1 MRWFLAMM
9 MGVLL
14 GLVLFTAA
22 KAAETTPKNVATDPP
37 RKINPVSIPPYRVKA
52 PDILHLEMT
61 EMTPLAPYHIGVYDV
76 LTIRVT
82 GTLPDKP
89 IDGFYLVEA
98 RGIVTLGPAYG
109 RVSVQKATAPQVE
122 KIIAKELRKVLKA
135 PKVSVKVAR
144 HVGDSPIRGDYLI
157 GPDGT
162 INLRKYGT
170 LNVAGK
176 TAAEIRA
183 ELNKHLTKYFD
194 SPDASVDV
202 RQFNSKVFYVIT
214 EGPGLGDNVRRVPIT
229 GNDTVMDA
237 LSEVTGLAQVS
248 DVAVWV
254 ARPAPVGSAGS
265 EQILPVDFWAIARG
279 ASSATNYQLMPGD
292 RVFVSED
299 LSQPSG
305 SGRHDL
311 GREYNRSRF

>member
-98 RGIVTLGPAYG
+98 EGIVTLGPAY
-109 RVSVQKATAPQVE
+109 
-122 KIIAKELRKVLKA
+122 
-135 PKVSVKVAR
+135 
-144 HVGDSPIRGDYLI
+144 
-157 GPDGT
+157 
-162 INLRKYGT
+162 
-170 LNVAGK
+170 
-176 TAAEIRA
+176 
-183 ELNKHLTKYFD
+183 
-194 SPDASVDV
+194 
-202 RQFNSKVFYVIT
+202 
-214 EGPGLGDNVRRVPIT
+214 
-229 GNDTVMDA
+229 
-237 LSEVTGLAQVS
+237 
-248 DVAVWV
+248 
-254 ARPAPVGSAGS
+254 
-265 EQILPVDFWAIARG
+265 
-279 ASSATNYQLMPGD
+279 
-292 RVFVSED
+292 
-299 LSQPSG
+299 
-305 SGRHDL
+305 
-311 GREYNRSRF
+311 